1 MQNSTM
7 IIQSD
12 LWKLVLELDS
22 KNQNNFAQGEVYK
35 HIVRMAIPMT
45 IAQLVQVIYNI
56 VDRIYIGHLPDAS
69 SLALTGL
76 GLTFPVITLISAF
89 TNLFANGGAPLCSIE
104 RGRGDEAKAE
114 RIMGVTFFCLLV
126 VSLLAM
132 LVGYSFMKPLLY
144 LFGASDDTYSYA
156 RSYLLIY
163 LLGTPF
169 VMAGT
174 GMNGFINAQGFGK
187 IGMITVVA
195 GAVFNI
201 ILDPVFIFVFGLGIE
216 GAAIATVVSQ
226 FISAVWVLSFLNGKK
241 TLLKIKRTN
250 MTFDSGMVKDITS
263 LGLAGFF
270 VEATNGAVQ
279 IACNSTLRLF
289 GGDIY
294 VGIMTVLN
302 SVRDLF
308 TLPVRGISSGAQPVI
323 GFNYGAKEPER
334 VNKGIKFMT
343 FIATA
348 YTLVA
353 WIIVLVIPEALI
365 GIFNSEAQMIEL
377 GTPALKI
384 YFFGFIFM
392 ALQFSGQSTFTA
404 LGQAKHAIF
413 FSLLRKIVIVVPLTL
428 LLPRVGLGVTGVFMA
443 EPISNIV
450 GGLACFTT
458 MTFTVRRLLGT
469 MNKTIEK

>member
-1 MQNSTM
+1 M
-7 IIQSD
+7 
-12 LWKLVLELDS
+12 V
-22 KNQNNFAQGEVYK
+22 KNNINDFSSGEVYK

-76 GLTFPVITLISAF
+76 GITFPVITLIAAF
-89 TNLFANGGAPLCSIE
+89 TNLFGNGGAPLCSIE
-104 RGRGDEAKAE
+104 RGKGDEKRAE
-114 RIMGVTFFCLLV
+114 RIMGVTFLCLLC

-132 LVGYSFMKPLLY
+132 AIGYGFMKPLLY
-144 LFGASDDTYSYA
+144 LFGASDDSYGYA
-156 RSYLLIY
+156 ADYLRIY

-174 GMNGFINAQGFGK
+174 GMNGFINSQGFGK
-187 IGMITVVA
+187 IGMVTVVA

-201 ILDPVFIFVFGLGIE
+201 ILDPLFIFVLDMGIK
-216 GAAIATVVSQ
+216 GAAIATVISQ
-226 FISAVWVLSFLNGKK
+226 FISAVWVIAFLNGRK
-241 TLLKIKRTN
+241 TILKIKKTN
-250 MTFDSGMVKDITS
+250 MVFDGRIIKEVVG
-263 LGLAGFF
+263 LGLSGFF

-279 IACNSTLRLF
+279 IACNSTLKIF

-294 VGIMTVLN
+294 VGIMTAVN

-308 TLPVRGISSGAQPVI
+308 TLPVRGITSGAQPVI
-323 GFNYGAKEPER
+323 GFNYGAKKADR
-334 VNKGIKFMT
+334 VKSGIKFMV
-343 FIATA
+343 IISAV

-353 WIIVLVIPEALI
+353 WIVVLSIPEMLI
-365 GIFNSEAQMIEL
+365 GIFNSEAALVEL

-392 ALQFSGQSTFTA
+392 ALQFSGQSTFVA
-404 LGQAKHAIF
+404 LGQSKHAIF
-413 FSLLRKIVIVVPLTL
+413 FSLLRKIVIVVPFTL
-428 LLPRVGLGVTGVFMA
+428 LLPHIGFGVDGVFMA

-450 GGLACFTT
+450 GGIACFTT
-458 MTFTVRRLLGT
+458 MCFTVKRLLGRWQQ
-469 MNKTIEK
+469 KD

>member
-1 MQNSTM
+1 M
-7 IIQSD
+7 
-12 LWKLVLELDS
+12 V
-22 KNQNNFAQGEVYK
+22 KNNINDFSSGQVSR

-76 GLTFPVITLISAF
+76 GITFPVITLIAAF
-89 TNLFANGGAPLCSIE
+89 TNLFSNGGAPLCSIE
-104 RGRGDEAKAE
+104 RGKGDEVRAE
-114 RIMGVTFFCLLV
+114 RIMGVTFLCLLC

-132 LVGYSFMKPLLY
+132 AIGYGFMKPLLY
-144 LFGASDDTYSYA
+144 LFGASDDSYGYA
-156 RSYLLIY
+156 ADYLRIY

-187 IGMITVVA
+187 TGMITVVA

-201 ILDPVFIFVFGLGIE
+201 VLDPIFIFVLDMGIK
-216 GAAIATVVSQ
+216 GAAIATVISQ
-226 FISAVWVLSFLNGKK
+226 FISAVWVIAFLNGRK
-241 TLLKIKRTN
+241 TILKIKKTN
-250 MTFDSGMVKDITS
+250 MVFDGRIIKEVVG
-263 LGLAGFF
+263 LGLSGFF

-279 IACNSTLRLF
+279 IACNSTLKLF

-294 VGIMTVLN
+294 VGIMTAVN

-308 TLPVRGISSGAQPVI
+308 TLPVRGITSGAQPVI
-323 GFNYGAKEPER
+323 GFNYGAKKADR
-334 VNKGIKFMT
+334 VKSGIKFMV
-343 FIATA
+343 IISAV

-353 WIIVLVIPEALI
+353 WIVVLSIPEMLI
-365 GIFNSEAQMIEL
+365 GIFNSEAALVEL

-392 ALQFSGQSTFTA
+392 ALQFSGQSTFVA
-404 LGQAKHAIF
+404 LGQSKHAIF
-413 FSLLRKIVIVVPLTL
+413 FSLLRKIVIVVPFTL
-428 LLPRVGLGVTGVFMA
+428 LLPRIGFGVDGVFMA

-450 GGLACFTT
+450 GGIACFTT
-458 MTFTVRRLLGT
+458 MCFTVKRLLR
-469 MNKTIEK
+469 ECE